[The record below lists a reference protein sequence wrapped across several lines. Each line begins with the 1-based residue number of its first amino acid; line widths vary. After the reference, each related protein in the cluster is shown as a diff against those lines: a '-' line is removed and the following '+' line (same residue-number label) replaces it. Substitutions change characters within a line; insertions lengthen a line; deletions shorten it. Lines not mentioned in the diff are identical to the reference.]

1 MRMTNIDVSII
12 IVNYDITSL
21 VVNAIDS
28 LFHKIKDLTIEIIV
42 ISNVSNVGLKGRV
55 GLGRVNNE
63 GIKKIKGRNILLLN
77 SDILLLL
84 NSVKILSDYL
94 YTHPKVGAC
103 GRNLYNI
110 N

>member
-42 ISNVSNVGLKGRV
+42 ISNVSNDISHPLPKPQLLEKNG
-55 GLGRVNNE
+55 NF
-63 GIKKIKGRNILLLN
+63 LLL
-77 SDILLLL
+77 D
-84 NSVKILSDYL
+84 
-94 YTHPKVGAC
+94 
-103 GRNLYNI
+103 
-110 N
+110 

>member
-1 MRMTNIDVSII
+1 M
-12 IVNYDITSL
+12 
-21 VVNAIDS
+21 
-28 LFHKIKDLTIEIIV
+28 
-42 ISNVSNVGLKGRV
+42 
-55 GLGRVNNE
+55 GRVNNE

-110 N
+110 NKKLVYFYHRFRSGIFSEELAVLVMGISNRFIYQPLLPIPLILLL